1 MSYDKSKPSE
11 YDGLFQKAA
20 DTHGVSYDLLRKLAF
35 NESSFNPN
43 AKSKTGPKGL
53 MQFTTGTARGLGLKV
68 ADVGV
73 DDPTDERYNP
83 ELSVDAAARH
93 LSDLV
98 RKYNGDELKAALAYN
113 QGEGRNGAPQIQAYD
128 KGDFASISE
137 EGRNYMRNLMDV
149 ANSPRKAELEAFGGI
164 TPKGKGIPATDAF
177 AGLSKPGKVSQDL
190 PQSTGFDV
198 KGTEQAAP
206 NKPFA
211 KDFWEKTGT
220 TIDEF
225 ESRSTFF
232 GFKDATAAE
241 LHNSTMGVAFRAAR
255 ADNGFD
261 IFKDVITPTKWNSYQ
276 PTAEDLDKLRNSGL
290 PPSYYSVVTGGD
302 GENWDDLIKMAKS
315 NYEMDMKA
323 SEAGLGAKLSA
334 GVIGAGADPLSYVP
348 LVGVAG
354 KGIKVVNKAL
364 VVGTQAAGLGV
375 ASEAIRTSIA
385 GGEAHYADAALGG
398 LIFGGGMSAIS
409 DAVARGIRK
418 SNGPDTLNEFA
429 GPAMRLEARES
440 AINAGGTDMTKMPS
454 ETQVFSGEH
463 LGVKYTEAPNEP
475 GAVVLE
481 NGSILMDTNPAN
493 PKTLKEF
500 QEIDPE
506 RAARGAS
513 LGGFTE
519 IGLKVLRSESPEVR
533 GLAADLVRSP
543 TGMES
548 GTSGKFG
555 ATASDIHE
563 RLHSTDQ
570 RSYNQLYDAV
580 REAMKDP
587 EFSVGEAKMSREGV
601 RQEIYKRAAL
611 AIERPEL
618 QAGLTKGERKVMDLM
633 KQHFDTKREL
643 MENPAIFG
651 NFNATSIFPNS
662 RHKGTYVPNVYD
674 RAAKQLYAQRL
685 GGAEGLQE
693 AIAKSWLTSYHTR
706 PEVKARVDEY
716 LRELH
721 ADEFEKATKGA
732 QAAADAE
739 NFLRSAE
746 AAPVMPDSLVT
757 GGNSASVTKVT
768 NGELQGDYFAG
779 KRDYS
784 GETPYKVDGDFV
796 YYTAKTA
803 DGAEFA
809 VDVFTKKGDHVGS
822 VEFAKRDGDVWQN
835 PSLEVSEKY
844 RRKGIATEM
853 YRIAETESPDYVYR
867 GTDESVGGVR
877 TPDGQAFRKAY
888 DSTPAKPSERQK
900 FGTGEKVEPKVDEEA
915 MLRQMAEK
923 YAMDKAY
930 GISHTEDFSASAV
943 IEENITGLVGIENNS
958 FLEARNLFDSDM
970 ATTLPDGTSFSVND
984 LRDFDMFR
992 IMPAYDRRVNGDIAI
1007 MGGTGKTT
1015 ADLKDEIM
1023 ALSKKAEN
1031 NGPMKGEVEALKDT
1045 VKILTG
1051 RARRNQDG
1059 AFETMVRGLNDL
1071 TFFAKNFYMGPQNV
1085 TEIAG
1090 MLAKGN
1096 VKAMLHGIPTM
1107 RDLAFKQSPLSGKE
1121 LKDVHG
1127 ALFGR
1132 ELDQLIRPGREDIV
1146 QRLREST
1153 DTNALVAQAVGT
1165 FKYGT
1170 QELSARSPWTKM
1182 LNGTANY
1189 LLDAA
1194 RQGVLGDV
1202 AGAALGGK
1210 GSKFGTDNFLKSA
1223 SISKE
1228 QWNGIKQLF
1237 RDHAVR
1243 DESGKFAIKDKKA
1256 FSMDPRAMDLWRL
1269 ADKVADETMLRPHKL
1284 SSQDS
1289 KAYGAGVKMFMQ
1301 FKNFTIKSLNS
1312 KFVRSYYEA
1321 TKNSRGIDMALT
1333 HVLSLGIAGTYFA
1346 MQAHVKAL
1354 GLPEHQQKDYLKK
1367 ALNPTMLGYAALTRS
1382 SHLGAPFSIPSMIAG
1397 AAGFNE
1403 ANMLRSTILPKAEEK
1418 RDKNKPMTSR
1428 EAAANLAGSIA
1439 GQVPAVGFIG
1449 SVGSTVYNAAGVLS
1463 APNKPTERD
1472 FMTGL
1477 MNSTRELV
1485 PNDPLTQQLIM
1496 KIYEAN
1502 GVHIK
1507 EAPKPN

>member
-1 MSYDKSKPSE
+1 MSYDKSKPSD
-11 YDGLFQKAA
+11 YDGLFQKAS
-20 DTHGVSYDLLRKLAF
+20 DSHGVSYDLLRKLAF
-35 NESSFNPN
+35 NESSFNPK
-43 AKSKTGPKGL
+43 AKSKTGPKGI

-73 DDPTDERYNP
+73 DDPIDDRYNP
-83 ELSVDAAARH
+83 ELAIDAAARH

-98 RKYNGDELKAALAYN
+98 RKYDGDELKAALAYN
-113 QGEGRNGAPQIQAYD
+113 QGEGRNGAPQMEAYD
-128 KGDFASISE
+128 RGDFGAISE
-137 EGRNYMRNLMDV
+137 EGRNYMRKLMDV
-149 ANSPRKAELEAFGGI
+149 ANSPRKGELEAFGGI
-164 TPKGKGIPATDAF
+164 TPKGKGIPASDAF
-177 AGLSKPGKVSQDL
+177 AGLSKGNKVSQDL
-190 PQSTGFDV
+190 PQSTGFNV

-206 NKPFA
+206 AVPYA

-232 GFKDATAAE
+232 GFKDATKAE
-241 LHNSTMGVAFRAAR
+241 VHNSTLGVAFRAGR
-255 ADNGFD
+255 MDDGWD
-261 IFKDVITPTKWNSYQ
+261 IFKDVLTPTRWNSYQ
-276 PTAEDLDKLRNSGL
+276 PTKEDLDKLRNSGL

-302 GENWDDLIKMAKS
+302 GESWDDLINLAKR
-315 NYEMDMKA
+315 NYEMDQKA
-323 SEAGLGAKLSA
+323 ADAGLGAKLSA
-334 GVIGAGADPLSYVP
+334 GVIGAGVDPLSYVP

-364 VVGTQAAGLGV
+364 VVGTQSAGLNV
-375 ASEAIRTSIA
+375 ASEAIRTSVA
-385 GGEAHYADAALGG
+385 GGDAHYTDAALGG
-398 LIFGGGMSAIS
+398 LLFGAGMSALS
-409 DAVARGIRK
+409 DAVSAGMRK
-418 SNGPDTLNEFA
+418 AGKGTEGLNEFA

-440 AINAGGTDMTKMPS
+440 AYNAGGTDTSRLPS
-454 ETQVFSGEH
+454 ETQVFDGEH
-463 LGVKYTEAPNEP
+463 VGVRYAEHPSEQ
-475 GAVVLE
+475 GSVVLE

-493 PKTLKEF
+493 PKTIKEF
-500 QEIDPE
+500 TEIDPE
-506 RAARGAS
+506 RAAPGVK

-519 IGLKVLRSESPEVR
+519 IGLKTLSSETPEIR

-543 TGMES
+543 TGMAS
-548 GTSGKFG
+548 GSHGKFG

-570 RSYNQLYDAV
+570 RTYNELYSAM
-580 REAMKDP
+580 REAMSDP
-587 EFSVGEAKMSREGV
+587 EFSMGEAKMSREGV

-618 QAGLTKGERKVMDLM
+618 QASLTKGERKVMDLM

-651 NFNATSIFPNS
+651 NFNATSIFPGS

-674 RAAKQLYAQRL
+674 RSVKQLMIQRL
-685 GGAEGLQE
+685 GPEGLQE
-693 AIAKSWLTSYHTR
+693 AIAKSWLTSYHSR

-716 LRELH
+716 LMELNGY
-721 ADEFEKATKGA
+721 KS
-732 QAAADAE
+732 AAE
-739 NFLRSAE
+739 
-746 AAPVMPDSLVT
+746 VT
-757 GGNSASVTKVT
+757 
-768 NGELQGDYFAG
+768 
-779 KRDYS
+779 
-784 GETPYKVDGDFV
+784 P
-796 YYTAKTA
+796 
-803 DGAEFA
+803 
-809 VDVFTKKGDHVGS
+809 
-822 VEFAKRDGDVWQN
+822 
-835 PSLEVSEKY
+835 EV
-844 RRKGIATEM
+844 
-853 YRIAETESPDYVYR
+853 V
-867 GTDESVGGVR
+867 
-877 TPDGQAFRKAY
+877 
-888 DSTPAKPSERQK
+888 QK
-900 FGTGEKVEPKVDEEA
+900 H
-915 MLRQMAEK
+915 
-923 YAMDKAY
+923 AMDKAY
-930 GISHTEDFSASAV
+930 GISHTDQFNASSV
-943 IEENITGLVGIENNS
+943 IDDNITGLVGIENNS
-958 FLEARNLFDSDM
+958 FLEARNMFDSDM
-970 ATTLPDGTSFSVND
+970 ATTLPDGSTFSVND

-992 IMPAYDRRVNGDIAI
+992 IMPAYDRRINGDIAI

-1015 ADLKDEIM
+1015 VELKDAIM
-1023 ALSKKAEN
+1023 ALDKKSEG
-1031 NGPMKGEVEALKDT
+1031 NGKMKGEVEALKDT

-1051 RARRNQDG
+1051 RARRNHDT
-1059 AFETMVRGLNDL
+1059 AFETMIRGLNDL

-1096 VKAMLHGIPTM
+1096 VKAMLHGIPTI
-1107 RDLAFKQSPLSGKE
+1107 RDLAFKKGPLSGKE
-1121 LKDVHG
+1121 LKDVHT
-1127 ALFGR
+1127 ALFGK
-1132 ELDQLIRPGREDIV
+1132 ELDQLIRPGRADIV
-1146 QRLREST
+1146 QRMREAS
-1153 DTNALVAQAVGT
+1153 DTGVVMSNVVGT
-1165 FKYGT
+1165 LKYGT

-1210 GSKFGTDNFLKSA
+1210 GSKFGSDAFLKSA

-1228 QWNGIKQLF
+1228 QWAGIKSLF

-1243 DESGKFAIKDKKA
+1243 DASGQFTIKDKKA
-1256 FSMDPRAMDLWRL
+1256 FTQDPRSMDLWRL
-1269 ADKVADETMLRPHKL
+1269 ADKVADETMLRPHKV

-1289 KAYGAGVKMFMQ
+1289 HAYGAGVKMFMQ

-1333 HVLSLGIAGTYFA
+1333 HILSLGIAGGYFA

-1354 GLPEHQQKDYLKK
+1354 GLPDHQQKDYLKK

-1403 ANMLRSTILPKAEEK
+1403 ANMLRSTILPKEEPK
-1418 RDKNKPMTSR
+1418 RDKSKPMTSR
-1428 EAAANLAGSIA
+1428 EAASNFMGSLG
-1439 GQVPAVGFIG
+1439 GQVPAVGW
-1449 SVGSTVYNAAGVLS
+1449 VGSAASSVYNAAGVLT

-1472 FMTGL
+1472 YMTGL

-1507 EAPKPN
+1507 EDKRPN